1 MSNMQ
6 TPELDIVS
14 DRLVE
19 LAKYW
24 LTEDNRFT
32 AAGTSTWLPP
42 RAIGT
47 ASQDVRG
54 DLLQVTSYL
63 SRSINSELADLNIF
77 QVQLNL
83 AMLYLP
89 STANSPSTLRAPARL
104 YRSPNSSTADLKSR

>member
-32 AAGTSTWLPP
+32 AAGTSISMRLGLSAP
-42 RAIGT
+42 RC
-47 ASQDVRG
+47 
-54 DLLQVTSYL
+54 DLLQVTSY
-63 SRSINSELADLNIF
+63 SG
-77 QVQLNL
+77 V
-83 AMLYLP
+83 
-89 STANSPSTLRAPARL
+89 STT
-104 YRSPNSSTADLKSR
+104 K